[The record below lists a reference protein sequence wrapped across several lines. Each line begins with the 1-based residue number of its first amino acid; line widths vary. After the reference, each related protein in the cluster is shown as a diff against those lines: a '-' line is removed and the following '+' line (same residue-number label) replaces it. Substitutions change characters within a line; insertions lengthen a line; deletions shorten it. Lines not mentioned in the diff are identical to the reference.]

1 MAELINI
8 SNPIYPFGLR
18 VLGVDGSKYD
28 FIIVYYLRL
37 NTFDQILKEFKSDSG
52 FYLFSKEKSDK
63 TSHKC
68 INIGYT
74 FDYKKRFTYELKNDI
89 ESILKQ
95 KPTHLSLKFCYLVD
109 GGTENL
115 TNIIKNADEFTE

>member
-8 SNPIYPFGLR
+8 PNPIYPFGLR

-28 FIIVYYLRL
+28 FIIVYDLRL
-37 NTFDQILKEFKSDSG
+37 YTFDQILKVTKSDSG
-52 FYLFSKEKSDK
+52 FYLFSKEKQDK
-63 TSHKC
+63 TRHKC

-89 ESILKQ
+89 ASILEQ
-95 KPTHLSLKFCYLVD
+95 KPTHLSLNFCHLAD
-109 GGTENL
+109 GGKEDL
-115 TNIIKNADEFTE
+115 TKIIKNTDEFTE